1 MVITFEIEETIG
13 TNERAAQDIT
23 RCPYG
28 RQIGEQTTNWKTGDG
43 NRPATREE
51 KHPYRVSGLVQLE
64 VDPLKGAF
72 LLRQRAVCWV
82 RIQEPD
88 PRIKHLGEL

>member
-13 TNERAAQDIT
+13 TTERAAQDIT

-43 NRPATREE
+43 TATREE
-51 KHPYRVSGLVQLE
+51 KHPYRVSGLVERECTSQTM
-64 VDPLKGAF
+64 PLLGVKSETYFGA
-72 LLRQRAVCWV
+72 L
-82 RIQEPD
+82 
-88 PRIKHLGEL
+88 PRTA

>member
-13 TNERAAQDIT
+13 TTERAAQDIT

-43 NRPATREE
+43 NSYA
-51 KHPYRVSGLVQLE
+51 
-64 VDPLKGAF
+64 
-72 LLRQRAVCWV
+72 
-82 RIQEPD
+82 
-88 PRIKHLGEL
+88 

>member
-13 TNERAAQDIT
+13 TTECAAQDIT

-43 NRPATREE
+43 NSIPL
-51 KHPYRVSGLVQLE
+51 RVRRSI
-64 VDPLKGAF
+64 PTA
-72 LLRQRAVCWV
+72 
-82 RIQEPD
+82 
-88 PRIKHLGEL
+88 